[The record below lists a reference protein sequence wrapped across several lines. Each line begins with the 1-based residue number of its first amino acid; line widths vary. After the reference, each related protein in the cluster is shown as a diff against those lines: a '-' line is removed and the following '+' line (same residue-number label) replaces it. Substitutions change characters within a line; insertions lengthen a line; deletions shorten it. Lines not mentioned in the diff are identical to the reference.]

1 MSEGVKFRFLN
12 APAAIEGENGK
23 VKALKVELMKLGAPD
38 EKGRRKPEGTGKF
51 EEIAVDSVIAA
62 IGQNIDWGALDTG
75 AMEKGKKSAAVVDG
89 IAYQTAEAD
98 IFAGGDCVTGPR
110 FAIDAIAAGKQGA
123 ISISRLLRGR
133 NLTDGRNASFE
144 AIDTDDVSVRVSRI
158 DATPRQTAP
167 EVDGKASAKTFK
179 DLREGLTEEQI
190 RREAKRCLHCGQ
202 SVVDT
207 DKCIGCGVCTH
218 RCKFDAIHLV
228 RVDDTQSAENMA
240 NWYGR
245 LALNLVKRGA
255 NIAANAVGELVKK
268 D

>member
-1 MSEGVKFRFLN
+1 M
-12 APAAIEGENGK
+12 
-23 VKALKVELMKLGAPD
+23 
-38 EKGRRKPEGTGKF
+38 
-51 EEIAVDSVIAA
+51 
-62 IGQNIDWGALDTG
+62 
-75 AMEKGKKSAAVVDG
+75 DG

-133 NLTDGRNASFE
+133 NLTDGRNASFK
-144 AIDTDDVSVRVSRI
+144 AIDTDDVSVRVSLI

-179 DLREGLTEEQI
+179 DLRKGLTEEQI

-218 RCKFDAIHLV
+218 CCPACG
-228 RVDDTQSAENMA
+228 AED
-240 NWYGR
+240 YELLHGR
-245 LALNLVKRGA
+245 DLT
-255 NIAANAVGELVKK
+255 IK
-268 D
+268 DMGFTEE

>member
-1 MSEGVKFRFLN
+1 M
-12 APAAIEGENGK
+12 
-23 VKALKVELMKLGAPD
+23 
-38 EKGRRKPEGTGKF
+38 
-51 EEIAVDSVIAA
+51 
-62 IGQNIDWGALDTG
+62 
-75 AMEKGKKSAAVVDG
+75 
-89 IAYQTAEAD
+89 
-98 IFAGGDCVTGPR
+98 TGPK

-144 AIDTDDVSVRVSRI
+144 SIDTEDVSVRVSRV
-158 DATPRQTAP
+158 DTTPRQTAP
-167 EVDGKASAKTFK
+167 EVDGKASVKTFK

-255 NIAANAVGELVKK
+255 NIAANAVSELVKK

>member
-1 MSEGVKFRFLN
+1 M
-12 APAAIEGENGK
+12 
-23 VKALKVELMKLGAPD
+23 
-38 EKGRRKPEGTGKF
+38 
-51 EEIAVDSVIAA
+51 
-62 IGQNIDWGALDTG
+62 
-75 AMEKGKKSAAVVDG
+75 DG

-179 DLREGLTEEQI
+179 DLREGLTEEQLAARPSAASI
-190 RREAKRCLHCGQ
+190 ADSPLWTRISASAAACARTAVPPAAQRTMNC
-202 SVVDT
+202 
-207 DKCIGCGVCTH
+207 CT
-218 RCKFDAIHLV
+218 
-228 RVDDTQSAENMA
+228 AES
-240 NWYGR
+240 
-245 LALNLVKRGA
+245 
-255 NIAANAVGELVKK
+255 
-268 D
+268 

>member
-1 MSEGVKFRFLN
+1 ME
-12 APAAIEGENGK
+12 
-23 VKALKVELMKLGAPD
+23 LGAPD

-62 IGQNIDWGALDTG
+62 IGQTIDWGALDTG

-167 EVDGKASAKTFK
+167 EVCA
-179 DLREGLTEEQI
+179 
-190 RREAKRCLHCGQ
+190 
-202 SVVDT
+202 
-207 DKCIGCGVCTH
+207 
-218 RCKFDAIHLV
+218 
-228 RVDDTQSAENMA
+228 
-240 NWYGR
+240 
-245 LALNLVKRGA
+245 RG
-255 NIAANAVGELVKK
+255 
-268 D
+268 

>member
-1 MSEGVKFRFLN
+1 M
-12 APAAIEGENGK
+12 
-23 VKALKVELMKLGAPD
+23 
-38 EKGRRKPEGTGKF
+38 
-51 EEIAVDSVIAA
+51 
-62 IGQNIDWGALDTG
+62 
-75 AMEKGKKSAAVVDG
+75 DG

-133 NLTDGRNASFE
+133 NHTDGRNASFE

-190 RREAKRCLHCGQ
+190 RSEAKRCLHCGQ

-218 RCKFDAIHLV
+218 CCKFDAIHLV

-255 NIAANAVGELVKK
+255 SIAANAVGELVKK